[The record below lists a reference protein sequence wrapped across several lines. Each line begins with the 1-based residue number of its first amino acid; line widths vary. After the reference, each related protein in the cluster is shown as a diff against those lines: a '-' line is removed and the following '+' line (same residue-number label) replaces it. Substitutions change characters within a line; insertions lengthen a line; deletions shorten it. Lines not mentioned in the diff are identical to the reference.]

1 MAVPDYPPLPP
12 STSPP
17 KLLDQVRD
25 RVRRLGYAKR
35 TEQSYV
41 HWIKR
46 YILFHGKRHR
56 REMGKTAVEAFL
68 TRLAVGRDVAAS
80 TGNLAWSATPF
91 LCREVPAVPLPCP
104 GNVTRAK
111 GPPGCPRHCQVA

>member
-1 MAVPDYPPLPP
+1 MAMPDYPPLPP

-35 TEQSYV
+35 TETSYV

-46 YILFHGKRHR
+46 YILFHGKCHP
-56 REMGKTAVEAFL
+56 REMGKAEVEAFL
-68 TRLAVGRDVAAS
+68 TNLAVERHVG
-80 TGNLAWSATPF
+80 TATQ
-91 LCREVPAVPLPCP
+91 PA
-104 GNVTRAK
+104 
-111 GPPGCPRHCQVA
+111 Q